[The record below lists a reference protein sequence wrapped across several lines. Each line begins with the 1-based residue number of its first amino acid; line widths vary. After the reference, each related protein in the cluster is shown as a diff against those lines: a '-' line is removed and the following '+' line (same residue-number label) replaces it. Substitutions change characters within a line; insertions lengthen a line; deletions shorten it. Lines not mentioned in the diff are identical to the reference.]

1 MDRINASVRG
11 ILGPE
16 YNVRDV
22 SIHGGS
28 VELWLIVTT
37 AFAVITNWGSF
48 RQGLDYLISDL
59 RKVILMIAPAKVKVT
74 DASWSPGPALLQPQL
89 QVPPDMIFETRL
101 MVTYLV
107 LSHAALL
114 ALVLWMVWLRLRT

>member
-1 MDRINASVRG
+1 MRS

-37 AFAVITNWGSF
+37 AFAMITNWGSF

-59 RKVILMIAPAKVKVT
+59 RKVIRKIAPAKVT

-89 QVPPDMIFETRL
+89 QIPPDLIFETRL
-101 MVTYLV
+101 IVTYLV

-114 ALVLWMVWLRLRT
+114 AFMLWMVWLRLRI